1 MIEYERKIYFYR
13 KNNKVISHTID
24 PRTGFSSNS
33 NILSASVF
41 HKSCIEAD
49 AYATAF
55 MVLGK
60 NKSIQIVQK
69 NKDLDAF
76 LVFLDENGNVK
87 NYVSKG
93 IEKYINLL
101 KEN

>member
-1 MIEYERKIYFYR
+1 M
-13 KNNKVISHTID
+13 
-24 PRTGFSSNS
+24 
-33 NILSASVF
+33 SASVF

-60 NKSIQIVQK
+60 NKSIQIVEK
-69 NKDLDAF
+69 NKDLDGF
-76 LVFLDENGNVK
+76 LVFLDENGSIK

>member
-1 MIEYERKIYFYR
+1 
-13 KNNKVISHTID
+13 
-24 PRTGFSSNS
+24 
-33 NILSASVF
+33 
-41 HKSCIEAD
+41 
-49 AYATAF
+49 

-60 NKSIQIVQK
+60 NKSIQIVEK
-69 NKDLDAF
+69 NKDLDAL
-76 LVFLDENGNVK
+76 LVFLDENGNIK